1 MFLRR
6 NEFLKFLG
14 GVQRFWRLFCKRK
27 ATGEANAYKQ
37 QNGKSSMQP
46 TQNPFSS
53 SKSCVCTDVIQ
64 LCHLVIDWPSIHA
77 IALLQ
82 HSGPSSGMLREIN
95 FGRPRDNFQRKILQ
109 ENVKDNR
116 CYGILMW
123 IRKGKQT
130 LGNEEFET
138 FPVHSPFCFEFLK
151 HRDHLIYAELLWPES
166 NQSSGL
172 VSMFSQTQT
181 SDCCVNHFEFT
192 VDSSLLAIGSNKL

>member
-1 MFLRR
+1 
-6 NEFLKFLG
+6 
-14 GVQRFWRLFCKRK
+14 
-27 ATGEANAYKQ
+27 
-37 QNGKSSMQP
+37 MQP

-116 CYGILMW
+116 CYAQVLKMNW
-123 IRKGKQT
+123 NTYVFSGKQT

-151 HRDHLIYAELLWPES
+151 HRDHLICAEVLWPES

-172 VSMFSQTQT
+172 VSMFS
-181 SDCCVNHFEFT
+181 HRW
-192 VDSSLLAIGSNKL
+192 LILISNRQ